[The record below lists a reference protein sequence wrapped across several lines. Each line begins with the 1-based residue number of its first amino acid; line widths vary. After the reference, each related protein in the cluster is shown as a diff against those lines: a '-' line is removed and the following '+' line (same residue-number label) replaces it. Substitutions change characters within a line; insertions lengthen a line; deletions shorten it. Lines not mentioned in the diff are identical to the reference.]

1 VHYHHHHH
9 QHSAA
14 TATATTPST
23 SEDPKSLVQWEIIE
37 ELKVTP
43 RSDKPITEYLLYN
56 VLFGCEGKEFLVFTA
71 LHKNLQHADCEN
83 T

>member
-1 VHYHHHHH
+1 M
-9 QHSAA
+9 QR
-14 TATATTPST
+14 
-23 SEDPKSLVQWEIIE
+23 EIIV

-43 RSDKPITEYLLYN
+43 RSDNPITEYLLCN

-71 LHKNLQHADCEN
+71 LYKNLQNADCEN